1 MKWKKIPT
9 HRFLQDSNRI
19 IIYVKKK
26 KHCSFCRTDPKKCQ
40 PPSLTHLTPFLEWTK
55 RSLITVS
62 QHPQKTVLHCTAWG
76 RHVLLQMENFL
87 QGQWRLMRRGGGGLN
102 VGLHQAVDGSY
113 DLCTSHFA
121 WFEAWGAD
129 QEQLSK
135 QSNPDHTC
143 GNGDKLEE
151 TTSIISSDDC
161 LLRLCSPGLEEEK
174 KVSAIQYSWVKALFN
189 KDGFVVLILLTLFYP
204 QYSLFWFY
212 LYFQRHKADRTD
224 SKTYLLCGLSN
235 ELHLYSISERYSK
248 QIWEEP
254 VISLI
259 TLLVG
264 GNIGLHLKRTHSNNL
279 NSISPPKNIISN
291 VVPSCDELLFYVLA
305 PSNAWWECPPPS
317 SS

>member
-40 PPSLTHLTPFLEWTK
+40 PPSLTYLTPFLEWTK

-76 RHVLLQMENFL
+76 RHVLLQMDNSL

-135 QSNPDHTC
+135 QSNPHHAC

-151 TTSIISSDDC
+151 TTSIISSNDC

-174 KVSAIQYSWVKALFN
+174 K
-189 KDGFVVLILLTLFYP
+189 
-204 QYSLFWFY
+204 
-212 LYFQRHKADRTD
+212 
-224 SKTYLLCGLSN
+224 
-235 ELHLYSISERYSK
+235 
-248 QIWEEP
+248 
-254 VISLI
+254 ISLPFN
-259 TLLVG
+259 TLEWKLFSIRMALLFSYYSPYFIP
-264 GNIGLHLKRTHSNNL
+264 NTHSSCSTFTFSIIKLTEQTVKPIYCVACPMNYIYTQFLKGTL
-279 NSISPPKNIISN
+279 NKHERSQSY
-291 VVPSCDELLFYVLA
+291 PSLHY
-305 PSNAWWECPPPS
+305 W
-317 SS
+317 